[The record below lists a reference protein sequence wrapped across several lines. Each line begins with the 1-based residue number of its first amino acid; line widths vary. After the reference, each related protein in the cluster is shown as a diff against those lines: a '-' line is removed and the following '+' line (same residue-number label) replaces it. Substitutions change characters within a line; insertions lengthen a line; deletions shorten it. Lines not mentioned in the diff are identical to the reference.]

1 MSAGLPHGRCP
12 GSIQRKC
19 DKPKPMKLA
28 STTGDFA
35 GYAKT
40 TADAVMQGLLAIG
53 YKGYFTFEAGN
64 MLLSYG
70 RWPHRRRQAP
80 SVTERRLS
88 IPSLELRR
96 KAASLLYEI
105 GRAILTAYDCFEE

>member
-12 GSIQRKC
+12 GSIQRKY

-40 TADAVMQGLLAIG
+40 TA
-53 YKGYFTFEAGN
+53 
-64 MLLSYG
+64 
-70 RWPHRRRQAP
+70 
-80 SVTERRLS
+80 
-88 IPSLELRR
+88 
-96 KAASLLYEI
+96 
-105 GRAILTAYDCFEE
+105 YDCFEE